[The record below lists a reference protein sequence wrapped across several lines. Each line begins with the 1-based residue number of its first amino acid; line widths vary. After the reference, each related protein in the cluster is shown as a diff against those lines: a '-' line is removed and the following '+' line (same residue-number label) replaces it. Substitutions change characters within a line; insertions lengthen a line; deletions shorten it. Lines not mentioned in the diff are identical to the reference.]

1 MCTGSLHTE
10 WDNPTCTEG
19 VVSVSRGEPAVM
31 TCYISNP
38 FSQVNICMMVPGGCE
53 PIFWEV
59 PQGRFSRGRWHLWI
73 DGGVAQLETEEAQD
87 TQAGQYKWQLVGGQR
102 NIVFTT
108 LNVSGAGRGWGGGRG
123 EGEGRGE
130 GRGICTPQLQRLE
143 HGFAQSTEG
152 RTPPI
157 PSSRPQAPHLVQHLP
172 PPRSLSWTLSTSRA
186 QHAAPDQPP
195 LLPAAWVHRSL
206 PPAVTSPSPP
216 THTLLCRPPCP

>member
-1 MCTGSLHTE
+1 MRTSTPFLPTPLMLWALLLIAVSPSAQTGK

-59 PQGRFSRGRWHLWI
+59 PQGRFSRGRWHLRI

-108 LNVSGAGRGWGGGRG
+108 LNVSEPW
-123 EGEGRGE
+123 E
-130 GRGICTPQLQRLE
+130 
-143 HGFAQSTEG
+143 
-152 RTPPI
+152 PPF
-157 PSSRPQAPHLVQHLP
+157 
-172 PPRSLSWTLSTSRA
+172 T
-186 QHAAPDQPP
+186 
-195 LLPAAWVHRSL
+195 
-206 PPAVTSPSPP
+206 PSPP
-216 THTLLCRPPCP
+216 APGTLHDPLEAQYHGRPQGRLQSQHQVSLALILTALFILGLGVLLWCRRRRSPQVQLVPQTSWS